1 MKARGLNNRAR
12 GSGGKPRGGWIM
24 IELVVA
30 VGILGILLTALGQIQ
45 YQLTRLNALQWTRM
59 RCITAGQAQLDSI
72 AARGSPIADEEVE
85 RLWPG
90 IHVQVEQ
97 APGQG
102 DWQGL
107 TLLTVTA
114 SGKAQG
120 QEVKVELARYISE
133 RKEK

>member
-1 MKARGLNNRAR
+1 MGAKGLNNRAS
-12 GSGGKPRGGWIM
+12 GSGGYLRGGWIM
-24 IELVVA
+24 IELAVA
-30 VGILGILLTALGQIQ
+30 VGILGILVTALGQIQ
-45 YQLTRLNALQWTRM
+45 YQLTKFNAIQWTRM
-59 RCITAGQAQLDSI
+59 RCITAGQGQLDSI
-72 AARGSPIADEEVE
+72 AAGGRPIADKEVE

-90 IHVQVEQ
+90 IQVQVER

-120 QEVKVELARYISE
+120 KEVKVELARYIAE

>member
-1 MKARGLNNRAR
+1 MTVRELNSRATSK
-12 GSGGKPRGGWIM
+12 GAVPSGGWIM

-45 YQLTRLNALQWTRM
+45 YQLTKFNAIQWTRM
-59 RCITAGQAQLDSI
+59 RCITAGQGQLDSI
-72 AARGSPIADEEVE
+72 AAGGRPIADKEVE

-90 IHVQVEQ
+90 IQVQVER
-97 APGQG
+97 AAGQG

-107 TLLTVTA
+107 TLVTVTA
-114 SGKAQG
+114 GGKAQG
-120 QEVKVELARYISE
+120 KEVKVELARYISE

>member
-1 MKARGLNNRAR
+1 MKAGGLNNRAR
-12 GSGGKPRGGWIM
+12 GSGGKPRGGWIL

-30 VGILGILLTALGQIQ
+30 VALLGILVMALGQIQ
-45 YQLTRLNALQWTRM
+45 YQLTKFNAIQWTRM
-59 RCITAGQAQLDSI
+59 RCITAGQGQLDSI
-72 AARGSPIADEEVE
+72 AAGGRPIADEEVE

-90 IHVQVEQ
+90 IQVQVERS
-97 APGQG
+97 AGQG

-107 TLLTVTA
+107 TLVTVTA

-120 QEVKVELARYISE
+120 KEVKVELTRYIAQ

>member
-1 MKARGLNNRAR
+1 MKARGLNNKAR

-30 VGILGILLTALGQIQ
+30 LGILGILLTALGQIQ
-45 YQLTRLNALQWTRM
+45 YQLTKFNAIQWTRM
-59 RCITAGQAQLDSI
+59 RCITAGQGQLDSI
-72 AARGSPIADEEVE
+72 AAGGRPIADEEVE

-90 IHVQVEQ
+90 IQVQVQ
-97 APGQG
+97 RSPGQG

-107 TLLTVTA
+107 TLVTVTA

-120 QEVKVELARYISE
+120 REVKVELARYISE

>member
-30 VGILGILLTALGQIQ
+30 LGILGILLMALGQIQ
-45 YQLTRLNALQWTRM
+45 YQLTKFNAIQWTRM
-59 RCITAGQAQLDSI
+59 RCITAGQGQLDSI
-72 AARGSPIADEEVE
+72 AAGDRPIADKEVE

-90 IHVQVEQ
+90 IQVQVER

-107 TLLTVTA
+107 TLVTVTA
-114 SGKAQG
+114 SGQAKG
-120 QEVKVELARYISE
+120 KEVKVELARYISE

>member
-1 MKARGLNNRAR
+1 MKAIGLNNRASSSR
-12 GSGGKPRGGWIM
+12 NSRGGWIM
-24 IELVVA
+24 IEMVAA

-45 YQLTRLNALQWTRM
+45 YQLTKFNAIQWTRM
-59 RCITAGQAQLDSI
+59 RCITAGQGQLDSI

-90 IHVQVEQ
+90 IHVQVERS
-97 APGQG
+97 AGQG

-107 TLLTVTA
+107 TLVKVTA
-114 SGKAQG
+114 SG
-120 QEVKVELARYISE
+120 EVQDREIIVKLARYIAQ